1 MTENIKLLAFNELSD
16 VQPVSLMEMP
26 QAYLD
31 NPNGR
36 IFFALK
42 SWSIKQ
48 LDILRRDALQK
59 MASKDRKTQAE
70 GLKTMMQF
78 GLVVL
83 PAQASF
89 QEVREVMRGS
99 PMSEPEELFDRVVDQ
114 AISSSVVVGN
124 KYMAEKAT
132 ENPIT
137 TVLGGFAPAAGR
149 LGDKGYQ
156 AIKDG
161 EVAPIIKLLPW
172 LGDLSYNWF
181 GGGMEKKEERKRK
194 DKIKELRRSGYN

>member
-1 MTENIKLLAFNELSD
+1 
-16 VQPVSLMEMP
+16 
-26 QAYLD
+26 
-31 NPNGR
+31 
-36 IFFALK
+36 
-42 SWSIKQ
+42 
-48 LDILRRDALQK
+48 
-59 MASKDRKTQAE
+59 
-70 GLKTMMQF
+70 MQF

-83 PAQASF
+83 PAQATF
-89 QEVREVMRGS
+89 QEVREAMRGS

-114 AISSSVVVGN
+114 AISSSVVFGN

-137 TVLGGFAPAAGR
+137 TVLGSFAPAAGR
-149 LGDKGYQ
+149 LGDSVYQ

-161 EVAPIIKLLPW
+161 EVAPIIKVFPW